1 MPGTVTNSSAAPSP
15 SPSLTAS
22 AVLLSLTVSCASLGG
37 GIADVVATVKGTIEK
52 TERGKEGE
60 GTPTCRLD
68 LFRDGKADPVRSTR
82 VEGQFRQNYGLAPG
96 RYYFEI
102 VCGHSAPAFR
112 SAVYEI
118 KDMRYHRTPIDLGVV
133 TAR

>member
-1 MPGTVTNSSAAPSP
+1 MPGTLTNRSAGAAPSTR
-15 SPSLTAS
+15 LTTS
-22 AVLLSLTVSCASLGG
+22 AVLLALTVACASLGG

-52 TERGKEGE
+52 AERGKEGE
-60 GTPTCRLD
+60 PTPTCRLD

-82 VEGQFRQNYGLAPG
+82 VEGQFRKNYGLAPG

-102 VCGHSAPAFR
+102 VCDQSAPAFR

-118 KDMRYHRTPIDLGVV
+118 KDMSYHRRPIDLGVV
-133 TAR
+133 TAP